1 MAEKKQAPIV
11 VRKVKKGGHGGH
23 HGGSWKVA
31 YADFVTAMMAFFMVM
46 WILSMDPA
54 TKDLVQGY
62 FNNPV
67 GFKKS
72 YSGGTNPISSG
83 NSPTHVDLKRL
94 AMLVIEHQR
103 QGFEEAANEIRDRL
117 ASNPDLQ
124 RLGGQIEIVVTEEGM
139 RLELLEDDQGER
151 FFDVGR
157 ATLQPGA
164 ARALAI
170 IAQSLATLPNSVVI
184 EGHTDARSY
193 GPAAGYSNWELSADR
208 ANAARR
214 QLLSGGVAANRI
226 VEVRGY
232 ADRALRLPSSPYDA
246 ANRRVSILLPFNM
259 PMIQEGGLED
269 AARRVAG
276 GESVDEQL
284 AGEQV
289 EVLGVSAD
297 APHVLGEPVH
307 ADALE

>member
-1 MAEKKQAPIV
+1 MSQKKQGTVV

-72 YSGGTNPISSG
+72 YSGGTTPISAG
-83 NSPTHVDLKRL
+83 NAPTHVDLKRL

-103 QGFEEAANEIRDRL
+103 RGFEEAATEIREKL
-117 ASNPDLQ
+117 SSNPELQ
-124 RLGGQIEIVVTEEGM
+124 RLAGQIEIVITEEGM
-139 RLELLEDDQGER
+139 RLELLEDDEGER
-151 FFDVGR
+151 FFEVGG

-164 ARALAI
+164 ARALRV
-170 IAQSLATLPNSVVI
+170 IAQSLASLPNNIVI

-193 GPAAGYSNWELSADR
+193 GPSAAYTNWELSADR

-214 QLLSGGVAANRI
+214 QLLAGGVPVSRV

-259 PMIQEGGLED
+259 PMIQEGSMEE
-269 AARRVAG
+269 AARRVAAG
-276 GESVDEQL
+276 ASADDPDVLRIPVDMTDVL
-284 AGEQV
+284 GLPIHA
-289 EVLGVSAD
+289 EVL
-297 APHVLGEPVH
+297 E
-307 ADALE
+307 